1 MNGQLGVME
10 AAQRPWVSVAVTL
23 AEPPRLTAWGGQKG
37 INVSLRFELKNYG
50 TVPAV
55 NARIESPIVLHPGNI
70 KRSELDVPQKEACDR
85 ARASSDANPIGGV
98 TVFPGVPVFV
108 EQGTG
113 ISGVYKTDDPV
124 LFSILGCVDYTYL
137 GNRHGQTGFRMLLG
151 HVDKG
156 RIYGIPFVEGKPH
169 PYEEPV
175 PPELLA
181 HGYPTDPPKEYLLQP
196 NEFVFQPEDSGNYAR

>member
-1 MNGQLGVME
+1 MIARNKPPVRIGAGLNFRACGPN
-10 AAQRPWVSVAVTL
+10 RGNNVSVH
-23 AEPPRLTAWGGQKG
+23 
-37 INVSLRFELKNYG
+37 VSYRALLRGWAFR
-50 TVPAV
+50 P
-55 NARIESPIVLHPGNI
+55 NI